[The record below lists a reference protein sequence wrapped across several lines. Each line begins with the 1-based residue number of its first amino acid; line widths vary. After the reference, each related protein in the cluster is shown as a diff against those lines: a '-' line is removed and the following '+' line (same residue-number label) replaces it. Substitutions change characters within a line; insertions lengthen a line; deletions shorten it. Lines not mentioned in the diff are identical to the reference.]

1 MNAIILAGGKG
12 RRLAPLTNHVPKPM
26 LYVASKPM
34 LDYVTS
40 QLYFYGI
47 KSIVYAVGY
56 KKEQIEARVREYEGI
71 DYKIS
76 NDIFPL
82 GTAGS
87 VKYAHKFLD
96 DVFVVMSGDCIN
108 DINLEKMIQSH
119 KNSRKLVTIATVKR
133 EDVSKYGVVEV
144 DENGLVSGF
153 IEKPQYKVKSNLINA
168 GVYIMNKETLEHV
181 PAGFSD
187 FAKDVF
193 PILVQNKEINTFFHD
208 GFWSDIG
215 ALEDYYLASFALLNG
230 GFYPFINTNSEMDK
244 VVFCGDFAQDNSV
257 YSKIENTIVGNGV
270 KMERGSSFENCIIM
284 PCSFVGGKHKNQIL
298 GNGFCID
305 VKPSKEN
312 MTNYTFLLQ

>member
-12 RRLAPLTNHVPKPM
+12 SRLAPLTNHVPKPM

-144 DENGLVSGF
+144 DEKGLVSGF
-153 IEKPQYKVKSNLINA
+153 IEKPQYRVKSNLINA